1 MYDTPNLNDSVRAG
15 AIAEASAILKS
26 VMDEHD
32 PFFDTISGWKDQKE
46 WDADFSPADT
56 KGVRFF
62 IAQVLLKA
70 AETGSS
76 EYLTEVLANWG
87 GDSLSEDSYDGAT
100 RLRGHYDDE
109 AN

>member
-1 MYDTPNLNDSVRAG
+1 MYDTPNLNDSVRAA
-15 AIAEASAILKS
+15 AIAEATSILKS
-26 VMDEHD
+26 VMDDND
-32 PFFDTISGWKDQKE
+32 PFFDRVAGWKDHKD
-46 WDADFSPADT
+46 WDADFTPADT

-76 EYLTEVLANWG
+76 EYLTEGLANWG
-87 GDSLSEDSYDGAT
+87 LDSLSEDSYDAAA
-100 RLRGHYDDE
+100 RLRGHWDDE

>member
-1 MYDTPNLNDSVRAG
+1 MYDTPNLNDSVRAA
-15 AIAEASAILKS
+15 AIAEATSILKS
-26 VMDEHD
+26 VMDDND
-32 PFFDTISGWKDQKE
+32 PFFDTISGWKDHKD
-46 WDADFSPADT
+46 WDVDFSPADT

-70 AETGSS
+70 AETGTS

-87 GDSLSEDSYDGAT
+87 GDSLSEDSCEAAA

>member
-1 MYDTPNLNDSVRAG
+1 MVDN
-15 AIAEASAILKS
+15 
-26 VMDEHD
+26 D
-32 PFFDTISGWKDQKE
+32 PFFDRVSGWKDQKE
-46 WDADFSPADT
+46 WDADFSAADT

-70 AETGSS
+70 AETGTS
-76 EYLTEVLANWG
+76 EYLTEALANWG
-87 GDSLSEDSYDGAT
+87 GDSLSEDSYEAAA